1 MSEDKPEI
9 KPEFN
14 KPEIKS
20 EFDNSEIK
28 PQRKPIIKSK
38 FKKDRQPVQLRFR
51 FKFFFIIFILAPVIY
66 FGSGPAIESAAKF
79 IIGKIF
85 VDSTVSIGSLSIKPT
100 HQISFHDITI
110 KRGQIYDMVIKEANL
125 DFTWPALFKKIT
137 PELSL
142 KNVLLT
148 ANSPKVR
155 LADLANSIK
164 IMTNKK
170 VAGKVT
176 SGQAKAKTPGQVKAK
191 TQEKTNAPVPL
202 ISKLDIPDLNF
213 DLNIQG
219 LKANGLVSF
228 SLNLLTKEISFL
240 NLNAKQL
247 SVGMVSLEDV
257 DLNALQGQRK
267 GNLKIRQVNLGK
279 LVIKNA
285 KSMAVLEGLILS
297 LDDISGVFLSK
308 KVIGEM
314 TMNLWP
320 ILECTLNA
328 KFGGISALALAEE
341 LGWEDTIKLSGKL
354 YGKVIFR
361 SEGKALA
368 MLNVK
373 FISSSAGATLAI
385 SDAQTLRKISKE
397 SKLALA
403 DVSESFLD
411 YRYEK
416 GQLIASLL
424 DDTLGLEIILDG
436 QQGRRNLRF
445 NLKDVNI
452 LGAN

>member
-1 MSEDKPEI
+1 
-9 KPEFN
+9 
-14 KPEIKS
+14 
-20 EFDNSEIK
+20 
-28 PQRKPIIKSK
+28 
-38 FKKDRQPVQLRFR
+38 
-51 FKFFFIIFILAPVIY
+51 
-66 FGSGPAIESAAKF
+66 
-79 IIGKIF
+79 
-85 VDSTVSIGSLSIKPT
+85 
-100 HQISFHDITI
+100 
-110 KRGQIYDMVIKEANL
+110 
-125 DFTWPALFKKIT
+125 
-137 PELSL
+137 
-142 KNVLLT
+142 
-148 ANSPKVR
+148 
-155 LADLANSIK
+155 
-164 IMTNKK
+164 MTNKK

-308 KVIGEM
+308 KIIGEM
-314 TMNLWP
+314 TLNLWP
-320 ILECTLNA
+320 IPECTLNA